1 MDSYF
6 YVNDLQKIASV
17 KKICVWFILMKCY
30 TITWESEPGV
40 HILNVDS
47 KVTFAYSSRLNIMFQ
62 QKCGRLIII
71 RENNWSCKLNVW
83 LHLISKSRSG
93 VTHFSECWFRPHFL
107 RVKKLTK
114 YQINIDLFEQLQEK
128 KPPALYLWSV
138 YVKEKWKKFRRNRK
152 IFTFLHKL
160 LLRVW

>member
-1 MDSYF
+1 MDSFF

-17 KKICVWFILMKCY
+17 KKICVWFYFNEVLHYYLRKR
-30 TITWESEPGV
+30 TWSS
-40 HILNVDS
+40 HSQCDS

-83 LHLISKSRSG
+83 LHLNSKSRSG

-128 KPPALYLWSV
+128 NPCLILVKCV
-138 YVKEKWKKFRRNRK
+138 CEREVKEIYEKEVAMGFYCINSS
-152 IFTFLHKL
+152 L
-160 LLRVW
+160 